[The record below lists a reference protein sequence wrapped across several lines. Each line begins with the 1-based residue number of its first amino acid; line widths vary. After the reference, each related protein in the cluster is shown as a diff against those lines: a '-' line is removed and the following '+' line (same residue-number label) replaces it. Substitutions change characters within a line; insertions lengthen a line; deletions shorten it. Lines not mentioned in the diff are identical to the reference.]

1 MSFREQTS
9 LTVEQLSDGI
19 RCYTVRPIVS
29 QRLWLRVLL
38 ASICGSTALT
48 GLLPSLLS
56 VSALITAL
64 FMAGRAVFSVELESL
79 LIMEGIGLQLTTRY
93 ATGHEKVRFVETSA
107 VSEVLRTP
115 GDAASASH
123 LPLSLLYR
131 QVFINEAVRLD
142 RCIFY
147 MACLLHGNDPSHEPR
162 CEPRESVATCAGVTR
177 LCACESQCRRAVQ
190 GGAAVAAAAAAHLLR
205 HSRPADGRGGAR
217 LPLSAPHS
225 ALSIRRLVPTQESL
239 PAKEGTGT
247 GT

>member
-56 VSALITAL
+56 VSALIAAL

-123 LPLSLLYR
+123 SPLPLLWIARSSSTRQCGLTGASFTWPACCTATTRATSRGASLGR
-131 QVFINEAVRLD
+131 AW
-142 RCIFY
+142 
-147 MACLLHGNDPSHEPR
+147 PR
-162 CEPRESVATCAGVTR
+162 
-177 LCACESQCRRAVQ
+177 
-190 GGAAVAAAAAAHLLR
+190 
-205 HSRPADGRGGAR
+205 AR
-217 LPLSAPHS
+217 
-225 ALSIRRLVPTQESL
+225 V
-239 PAKEGTGT
+239 
-247 GT
+247 

>member
-162 CEPRESVATCAGVTR
+162 CEPRERERGHVRGCDT
-177 LCACESQCRRAVQ
+177 AVCPR
-190 GGAAVAAAAAAHLLR
+190 AAVSSCRSRRCSRRCGSCGASTAAL
-205 HSRPADGRGGAR
+205 
-217 LPLSAPHS
+217 APC
-225 ALSIRRLVPTQESL
+225 
-239 PAKEGTGT
+239 
-247 GT
+247 